1 MADKFLVVDG
11 SSLIHRAF
19 FALPP
24 LMTGKGVATGAV
36 YGLCNMLL
44 RLLKE
49 VRPRYMVVAFDKS
62 RITFRTKMFAEYK
75 GQRKPTPPDLKSQFP
90 LAMQVLSA
98 LNVPVL
104 ELDDYEADD
113 IIGTLAAS
121 AKDKAEV
128 IVVTG
133 DRDEL
138 QLLNEH
144 TSVYY
149 TKRGISDIKTYTP
162 AVFAEEYAGLAPQQ
176 LIDLKGLMGDASD
189 NIPGVQGVGPKTAL
203 KLICQYG
210 SVENVLAHVDEVAG
224 KSLKAKL

>member
-49 VRPRYMVVAFDKS
+49 VQPRYMAVAFDKS
-62 RITFRTKMFAEYK
+62 RVTFRTKMFAEYK

-113 IIGTLAAS
+113 IIGTLAEHAQ
-121 AKDKAEV
+121 DKVEV

-138 QLLNEH
+138 
-144 TSVYY
+144 
-149 TKRGISDIKTYTP
+149 
-162 AVFAEEYAGLAPQQ
+162 
-176 LIDLKGLMGDASD
+176 
-189 NIPGVQGVGPKTAL
+189 
-203 KLICQYG
+203 
-210 SVENVLAHVDEVAG
+210 
-224 KSLKAKL
+224 